1 MTTNKKKYFQL
12 TKAKRQELE
21 ILADKGYTQKEIAQ
35 VLNCSQGTISR
46 ELRRGYNSATG
57 KYEATHAQIKM
68 YIRKQKQHY
77 VGKKIEENSELKK
90 YILQALKEKK
100 KPDVIAGR
108 MRKEGQV
115 FYASK
120 DTIYR
125 WLYSSFGSLPCY
137 MYITK
142 RGKAKKH
149 NKNKTKR
156 QIIPNRVLIDT
167 RVLGDTGNLEGD
179 TIVSGKKT
187 KSTAGIAVLFD
198 RESKYLALRKVNS
211 MSPSLVMP
219 VYHEAL
225 TMWNHVSTCTFDNGI
240 ENAHHESLGVP
251 TFFCHPHH
259 PWEKGGVEQSNKLI
273 RQYIPKGCNIGDY
286 TDEYIHS
293 VEETLNDMPRKSIGY
308 RTPREFM
315 IELGQLNM
323 PLG

>member
-1 MTTNKKKYFQL
+1 MTKNKKKYFQL
-12 TKAKRQELE
+12 TKVKREEVE
-21 ILADKGYTQKEIAQ
+21 ILSGKGYTQKEIAKT
-35 VLNCSQGTISR
+35 LNCNQGTISR
-46 ELRRGYNSATG
+46 ELRRGHNSATG
-57 KYEATHAQIKM
+57 KYEATHAHTTM
-68 YIRKQKQHY
+68 YIRKAKQHY
-77 VGKKIEENSELKK
+77 VGKKIEGNSELKK

-108 MRKEGQV
+108 MRREGQAY
-115 FYASK
+115 YANK

-137 MYITK
+137 RYITK
-142 RGKAKKH
+142 RGKAKKQS
-149 NKNKTKR
+149 KNKTKR
-156 QIIPNRVLIDT
+156 HIIPNRILIDN
-167 RVLGDTGNLEGD
+167 RVLGNTGNLEGD

-198 RESKYLALRKVNS
+198 RETKYLALRKVNS

-225 TMWNHVSTCTFDNGI
+225 TSWNHVSSCTFDNGI
-240 ENAHHESLGVP
+240 ENAHHELLGVP
-251 TFFCHPHH
+251 TFFCRPHH

-273 RQYIPKGCNIGDY
+273 RQYIPKGCDIGDY
-286 TDEYIHS
+286 TDDSIHS
-293 VEETLNDMPRKSIGY
+293 VEEILNNMPRKSIDY

-323 PLG
+323 RLG